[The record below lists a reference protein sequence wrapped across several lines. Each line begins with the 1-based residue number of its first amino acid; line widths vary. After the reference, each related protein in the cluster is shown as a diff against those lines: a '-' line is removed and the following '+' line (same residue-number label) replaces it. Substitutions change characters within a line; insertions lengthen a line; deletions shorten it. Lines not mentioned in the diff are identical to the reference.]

1 MICTGEVCSG
11 MFVDFDENFADEIH
25 EKGDRGGEKEVFLF
39 SIGDRANSFFYS
51 GCGRRLAR
59 GAKAT

>member
-1 MICTGEVCSG
+1 MLTHIVPSPVPHTKATKINE
-11 MFVDFDENFADEIH
+11 MH